1 MKQLFENWRGYVNEQ
16 EQDIPTVG
24 EFVDAFEKLK
34 PSKFKQWAGTSAKVL
49 GTLAIG
55 AATATTAGAIV
66 PAAALGTT
74 AVGAAGVALSQQAIS
89 DLMAKLIPH
98 TDSLAKLAVS
108 RLNVPDD
115 QREPIDSWLDL
126 DDDLEALIQGRKFGL
141 GKEFTQK
148 WFEELETSFTIML
161 QTIKEDPSKRSEPVT
176 DYINTTATNA
186 LIKFLKEKT
195 NVTITRGDK

>member
-16 EQDIPTVG
+16 EKDIPTVG

-49 GTLAIG
+49 GSLAIG
-55 AATATTAGAIV
+55 ATVAATAGAIV
-66 PAAALGTT
+66 PAAAVGS
-74 AVGAAGVALSQQAIS
+74 GAAAAAGAALSQQAIS
-89 DLMAKLIPH
+89 DLMSKLIPH
-98 TDSLAKLAVS
+98 TDSLARLAVS

-115 QREPIDSWLDL
+115 QREPVDSWLDL

-161 QTIKEDPSKRSEPVT
+161 QTIKEDPSKRSEPIT
-176 DYINTTATNA
+176 EYINTTATNA
-186 LIKFLKEKT
+186 LIKFLKDKT
-195 NVTITRGDK
+195 NISITKGDK